1 MNCIFCDIVNR
12 SEKAEILYEDSETL
26 AFLDIRPFNQ
36 GHSLVIPKN
45 HFNNFLEVPVND
57 LSAMIKVVRKVAS
70 AVNNSLNADGYNILS
85 NNGVAAGQTI
95 FHCHFHV
102 IPRFAADGFR
112 FKMNLKEYEENEMR
126 NIANKIREN
135 LKL

>member
-12 SEKAEILYEDSETL
+12 IEKAEILYEDNNTL

-36 GHSLVIPKN
+36 GHSLIIPKN
-45 HFNNFLEVPVND
+45 HITNFLEASTDD
-57 LSAMIKVVRKVAS
+57 LSAMMQVLQKVTD
-70 AVNNSLNADGYNILS
+70 AVTTALKADGYNILS

-102 IPRFAADGFR
+102 IPRFNSDGFK

-126 NIANKIREN
+126 EIALKIKEK
-135 LKL
+135 LK